1 MATLKIKYL
10 KGAITMFALCLIG
23 TVSAAP
29 NGNADEKEEKKEV
42 KVETAKV
49 FSEAWFSYD
58 GTGDQDDP
66 ASYMYNPSGG
76 GCSGNT
82 QLCEIRIA
90 SPSQDPEEGLTEDDL
105 KNLLVQ
111 ETGNPN
117 ATQFSGPSSNVH
129 FQP

>member
-1 MATLKIKYL
+1 MASLKINL
-10 KGAITMFALCLIG
+10 KGAITVFALCLIG

-29 NGNADEKEEKKEV
+29 NGNGDEKEKEKKEV
-42 KVETAKV
+42 KAETVKV
-49 FSEAWFSYD
+49 FSEAWFSYN

-90 SPSQDPEEGLTEDDL
+90 APSQDPEEGLTEDDL
-105 KNLLVQ
+105 KSLLVQ

>member
-1 MATLKIKYL
+1 MKALKIKYL
-10 KGAITMFALCLIG
+10 KGAITVFALCLIG
-23 TVSAAP
+23 TASAAT
-29 NGNADEKEEKKEV
+29 NGNGDEKEKEV
-42 KVETAKV
+42 KSEVAKV

-111 ETGNPN
+111 ETGNPG
-117 ATQFSGPSSNVH
+117 ATEFSGPSSNVH

>member
-1 MATLKIKYL
+1 MTALKIKYL
-10 KGAITMFALCLIG
+10 KSAFTVFALCLIG
-23 TVSAAP
+23 TASAAT
-29 NGNADEKEEKKEV
+29 NGNGDEKEAKKEV

-111 ETGNPN
+111 ETGNPS
-117 ATQFSGPSSNVH
+117 ATEFSGPSSNVH